1 MSIEIKTK
9 MKALG
14 EIIPD
19 NKRALAW
26 KRIGVIYLAYVRRK
40 FVENSRGGG
49 LWPPLKRKRK
59 RNKSLDN
66 QAILRDTGFL
76 LQSLSVGAA
85 GNFLEHSINSVT
97 VGFGK
102 VPHGGDNASNLREI
116 AIYHNE
122 GQGNLPQREILL
134 APDEITQDRMISELK
149 RLFI

>member
-9 MKALG
+9 MKTLG

-76 LQSLSVGAA
+76 LQSISLGAA
-85 GNFLEHSINSVT
+85 GNYFQNDINSVT
-97 VGFGK
+97 VGFAK
-102 VPHGGDNASNLREI
+102 VPHGNDNASNLREI

-134 APDEITQDRMISELK
+134 APDAQTQDRMTLELK
-149 RLFI
+149 RLFG